1 MKCDVEGAEVE
12 VFCGAERLLR
22 EKQPAI
28 LCEMH
33 SGENK
38 RALRAQFARLDY
50 QSRLLDEN
58 HVLALPR

>member
-1 MKCDVEGAEVE
+1 
-12 VFCGAERLLR
+12 
-22 EKQPAI
+22 
-28 LCEMH
+28 MH